1 MANDISKDLQQL
13 CKIMSV
19 LNTNV
24 LGLVRA
30 TQHQTEVLD
39 EMAEVLTE
47 VRDILDEFEL
57 EEFEENHGAMVMP
70 NIREL
75 AEKNAKIIDYT
86 KYKGEDDFD

>member
-13 CKIMSV
+13 CKIMSA

-47 VRDILDEFEL
+47 IRDILDEFEL
-57 EEFEENHGAMVMP
+57 EELEENHEVVPSIHEIVA
-70 NIREL
+70 
-75 AEKNAKIIDYT
+75 KNAKIIDYK